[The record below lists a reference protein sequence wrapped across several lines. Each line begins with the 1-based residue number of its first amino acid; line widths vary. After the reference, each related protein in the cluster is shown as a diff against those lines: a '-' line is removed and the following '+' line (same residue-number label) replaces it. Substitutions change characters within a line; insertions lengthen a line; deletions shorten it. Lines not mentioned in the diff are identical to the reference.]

1 MYADGGRSNN
11 SHLFRSV
18 GVALARRPRRRRQ
31 RAVRAPCGGDPCG
44 IARSNRRGSSG
55 ALVPLPLSTLA
66 ERARVA
72 GAPGGHA
79 GRRAPDEGR
88 GKRALRDGTHGRRS
102 EVDGVARTPEW
113 TPRTRL
119 RALARG
125 VGERKTSGGEG
136 IRTPGT

>member
-72 GAPGGHA
+72 GAPGGT
-79 GRRAPDEGR
+79 
-88 GKRALRDGTHGRRS
+88 RD
-102 EVDGVARTPEW
+102 VAR
-113 TPRTRL
+113 RTR
-119 RALARG
+119 AEENG
-125 VGERKTSGGEG
+125 PYVTGPTEG
-136 IRTPGT
+136 DPRSTASR